1 MTGLVFSIER
11 YALEDGPG
19 IRTLVFLKGCPLRCE
34 WCANPESQLHQS
46 EVLYYSN
53 KCASCGR
60 CIELCP
66 QQAISLDETF
76 GLMTDRGKCIT
87 CGLCAENCYYA
98 ARIISGKTM
107 TVAEVMDVVE
117 RDKLFYEKS
126 GGGVTLSGGEPL
138 MQASFVAELTH
149 RCQEQ
154 GIHTAIESSLC
165 ANWKTVK
172 KALEYVNLVFVDIKH
187 IDSPPHKQR
196 TGVGN
201 ERILENIKFLDG
213 LGKPFIIRVP
223 FIPGFNDDIETQKK
237 IYTWTL
243 PLKHLLW
250 IEVLPYH
257 RLALSKYRGLG
268 RDYKLEDVKPIKK
281 KELGYLV
288 EIGAEIGADVRIGA
302 T

>member
-1 MTGLVFSIER
+1 MTGLVSSIER

-34 WCANPESQLHQS
+34 WCANPESQLYQP

-76 GLMTDRGKCIT
+76 GLLTDRDTCII

-98 ARIISGKTM
+98 ARTISGETM

-117 RDKLFYEKS
+117 RDRLFYEKS

-138 MQASFVAELTH
+138 VQASFVAELTH

-154 GIHTAIESSLC
+154 GIHSAIESSLC
-165 ANWKTVK
+165 ANWETVK
-172 KALEYVNLVFVDIKH
+172 KTLEYVNLVFVDIKH
-187 IDSPPHKQR
+187 IDSSRHKQR

-201 ERILENIKFLDG
+201 ERILENIKMLDG
-213 LGKPFIIRVP
+213 LRKPFIIRVP
-223 FIPGFNDDIETQKK
+223 FIPGFNDDTETQKK
-237 IYTWTL
+237 IFAWAL

-250 IEVLPYH
+250 LEVLPYH
-257 RLALSKYRGLG
+257 RLALGKYRGLG
-268 RDYKLEDVKPIKK
+268 RDYKLKDVKPVKK
-281 KELGYLV
+281 RELGYLV
-288 EIGAEIGADVRIGA
+288 EIGAEIGVDVRIGA

>member
-19 IRTLVFLKGCPLRCE
+19 VRTLVFLKGCPLRCE
-34 WCANPESQLHQS
+34 WCANPESQLHQP
-46 EVLYYSN
+46 EVLYYPN
-53 KCASCGR
+53 KCVSCGR

-76 GLMTDRGKCIT
+76 GLVTDREKCVT

-98 ARIISGKTM
+98 AREISGKTM

-138 MQASFVAELTH
+138 VQASFVAELTH
-149 RCQEQ
+149 RCQKQ

-165 ANWKTVK
+165 ANWETVNKT
-172 KALEYVNLVFVDIKH
+172 LEYVNLVFVDIKH
-187 IDSPPHKQR
+187 IDSSFHKQR

-201 ERILENIKFLDG
+201 ERILENIKLLDG

-237 IYTWTL
+237 IYAWTL

-250 IEVLPYH
+250 MEVLPYH
-257 RLALSKYRGLG
+257 RLALGKYRGLG
-268 RDYKLEDVKPIKK
+268 RDYKLKDVKPVKK

-288 EIGAEIGADVRIGA
+288 ETGAEIGVDVRIGA